1 MKWGNFP
8 ASSKDQNKGQLK
20 RSCFRHGKRKSISS
34 GVLSGKWH
42 QPGEYKGMKSAMV
55 CLFGFSRGFF
65 LRWKLSDSFLVYFIN
80 YFCKLPLS
88 LIAFKDTKLEDSIS
102 FYLRISTLRRGKT
115 IKCPEN
121 TVVRPQDPNV
131 YKYLLKWQNC
141 NFKSWPCMRH
151 LSSYNRL

>member
-20 RSCFRHGKRKSISS
+20 RSCFRYGKRKSISS

-42 QPGEYKGMKSAMV
+42 QPGEYKGDEECNGVSIWIQQ
-55 CLFGFSRGFF
+55 GFF

-88 LIAFKDTKLEDSIS
+88 LIALKDTKLEDSIS
-102 FYLRISTLRRGKT
+102 FYLRISKKR
-115 IKCPEN
+115 
-121 TVVRPQDPNV
+121 
-131 YKYLLKWQNC
+131 
-141 NFKSWPCMRH
+141 NFKKRENHRAQMCINTCWNDKTVILRVGLACDTFQAITD
-151 LSSYNRL
+151 YNVL